1 MRPLTSDDI
10 RASFINASKRE
21 AALAASAARLDGV
34 AWERLD
40 IFGWTDP
47 KNPLVTSVVIPVDD
61 VPLGILLRTSTTK
74 PKKTMCALCE
84 DIIAV
89 DDVRLFVA
97 RLAGPAGRRGDSV
110 GTLLH
115 TNVQCSV
122 HVRRQPNTMEGK
134 ADPEGFIARRVG
146 VLQTNA
152 ERFARRVRGS

>member
-1 MRPLTSDDI
+1 MHPLTSDDI

-47 KNPLVTSVVIPVDD
+47 KNPLITSVVIPVDD
-61 VPLGILLRTSTTK
+61 VPVGILLRTSTTK

-89 DDVRLFVA
+89 DNVRLFAA
-97 RLAGPAGRRGDSV
+97 RLAGAPGRQGNTV

-115 TNVQCSV
+115 TDLSCSA
-122 HVRRQPNTMEGK
+122 HVRRAPNTMEGK
-134 ADPEGFIARRVG
+134 ADPEGFIARRIG
-146 VLQTNA
+146 VLHSNA
-152 ERFARRVRGS
+152 ERFARRVMGE